1 MILDKKTIE
10 RLHREGIKFTGKNG
24 ETITPQRTV
33 TPRREATELDQLRNI
48 ASLLETLI
56 AKPTPTASPI
66 TQPTGVTPPKEI
78 VREIVKVPEINI
90 PPPPPRIRKWKFAI
104 ERDFSGH
111 AVEITA
117 TAIE

>member
-24 ETITPQRTV
+24 EPITPQRTV
-33 TPRREATELDQLRNI
+33 TPRREQTELDQLRNI
-48 ASLLETLI
+48 ASLLEKLI
-56 AKPTPTASPI
+56 AKPVPTESTIVKSPDMI
-66 TQPTGVTPPKEI
+66 VTPPEVI
-78 VREIVKVPEINI
+78 VNVPEINV

-111 AVEITA
+111 ATEITA
-117 TAIE
+117 TAVE

>member
-33 TPRREATELDQLRNI
+33 TPRREPTELDQLRAI
-48 ASLLETLI
+48 TGLLEKLI
-56 AKPTPTASPI
+56 DKPSPTHIES
-66 TQPTGVTPPKEI
+66 TVRQPDVIVNPPE
-78 VREIVKVPEINI
+78 VNVQVPDIHV
-90 PPPPPRIRKWKFAI
+90 PPPPPRIRKWKFSI

-111 AVEITA
+111 ATEITA
-117 TAIE
+117 TAVE

>member
-1 MILDKKTIE
+1 MIIDKKTIE

-33 TPRREATELDQLRNI
+33 TPRREATELDQLRTI
-48 ASLLETLI
+48 ASLLEVLI
-56 AKPTPTASPI
+56 AKPTPTASTVSATSPNV
-66 TQPTGVTPPKEI
+66 TVTPPEVI
-78 VREIVKVPEINI
+78 VNVPEINV

-117 TAIE
+117 TAVE